1 MRALPAKKMIS
12 NFNVLILV
20 LATISLFLYG
30 LRSFSDEI
38 RHLNT
43 DTLKKRLSSLS
54 SNRVK
59 AFLLGAV
66 FTGILQSSSAVTS
79 ITVALVDAGLL
90 TFKQSLAVML
100 GSNVG
105 TTTTA
110 WLITFKLNNI
120 GPYFIVLGT
129 LISAMPIR
137 AHLYGKSIFYF
148 GFILFSLDLIND
160 VLVNVKDNPDFIY
173 WITMDKPIIF
183 SAVIGMI
190 ATILV
195 QSSSIVS
202 GLVVLLAGQGLINIY
217 EATAI
222 IVGCN
227 VGTTSTSLLASI
239 RMNKIA
245 KRSALANLLFN
256 FTGMLLFLPFITQF
270 ADWVSLL
277 DTRIEYQVAFAHLFF
292 NIATAFLFLPFINMV
307 VKWLDIKTETIAES
321 TP

>member
-1 MRALPAKKMIS
+1 MIS
-12 NFNVLILV
+12 NFNVIVLV

-43 DTLKKRLSSLS
+43 DILKKRLSALS
-54 SNRVK
+54 SNRFK
-59 AFLLGAV
+59 AFALGAI

-110 WLITFKLNNI
+110 WLVTFKFNNI

-148 GFILFSLDLIND
+148 GFILFSLDLVNN
-160 VLVNVKDNPDFIY
+160 VLVNVKDDPDFIY
-173 WITMDKPIIF
+173 WITLDKPIIF
-183 SAVIGMI
+183 GALIGLA

-202 GLVVLLAGQGLINIY
+202 GLVVLLAGQGLLDIY

-239 RMNKIA
+239 RMNNVA
-245 KRSALANLLFN
+245 KRSAIANFLFN
-256 FTGMLLFLPFITQF
+256 LIGMLLFLPLITQF
-270 ADWVSLL
+270 ANWVIAL
-277 DTRIEYQVAFAHLFF
+277 DTRIEYQVAYAHLIF
-292 NIATAFLFLPFINMV
+292 NVATTIMFLPFINFV
-307 VKWLDIKTETIAES
+307 VRWLAPKES
-321 TP
+321 APNESALQ

>member
-1 MRALPAKKMIS
+1 MIS
-12 NFNVLILV
+12 NFNAIVLV

-38 RHLNT
+38 KNLNAEM
-43 DTLKKRLSSLS
+43 LKKRLASLS

-59 AFLLGAV
+59 AFALGAI
-66 FTGILQSSSAVTS
+66 FTGVVQSSSAVTS

-90 TFKQSLAVML
+90 SFKQSLALML

-110 WLITFKLNNI
+110 WLVTFKLNNI

-148 GFILFSLDLIND
+148 GFILFSLDLVND
-160 VLVNVKDNPDFIY
+160 VLVNIKDDPDFIY
-173 WITMDKPIIF
+173 WITLDKSLIF
-183 SAVIGMI
+183 TALVGII
-190 ATILV
+190 ATIIV

-202 GLVVLLAGQGLINIY
+202 GLVILLAAQGLLDIY
-217 EATAI
+217 EAVAI

-227 VGTTSTSLLASI
+227 VGTTSTSLLASV
-239 RMNKIA
+239 RMNSIA
-245 KRSALANLLFN
+245 KRSAIANFLFN
-256 FTGMLLFLPFITQF
+256 LIGLLLFLPFISKF
-270 ADWVSLL
+270 ADWVGVL
-277 DTRIEYQVAFAHLFF
+277 DERIEFQIAYAHLIF
-292 NIATAFLFLPFINMV
+292 NITTTIIFLPFLNFV
-307 VKWLDIKTETIAES
+307 VKWIGPKDATQKEVVA
-321 TP
+321 